1 MWKAFASAALLTLA
15 SWSASAANFVAGVHY
30 EIIADQPT
38 ATPEIREFFS
48 FYCPH
53 CYHFE
58 PVLQKALVKVP
69 SDTPMV
75 KNHVD
80 FMSFAPASTQTAMTR
95 AYVAA
100 AKLGKGHEAAAA
112 LFNAIH
118 QERKRPANAEEVRAI
133 VLTTGLDPKQFDT
146 TLESADVN
154 KTVDDMLFQQ
164 SFWSNKELKPSNP
177 MLSMMMQQQ
186 PQERQPVLAGVPML
200 IVNGKYRINL
210 AALDSSKIDQELPE
224 IINFLLKNP

>member
-1 MWKAFASAALLTLA
+1 MLKALASAALLTLA
-15 SWSASAANFVAGVHY
+15 SWSAIAADFVAGVQY
-30 EIIADQPT
+30 EIVADQPT
-38 ATPEIREFFS
+38 ATAEIREFFS

-69 SDTPMV
+69 SGTSMV

-80 FMSFAPASTQTAMTR
+80 FMPFAPASTQAAMTR

-100 AKLGKGHEAAAA
+100 AKLGKGPAAVDA

-133 VLTTGLDPKQFDT
+133 VLTTGLDPKQFDA
-146 TLESADVN
+146 TLESAEVN

-164 SFWSNKELKPSNP
+164 SFWSNKELQPSNP

-186 PQERQPVLAGVPML
+186 QQERQPVLSGVPAL
-200 IVNGKYRINL
+200 IINGKYRVNL

>member
-1 MWKAFASAALLTLA
+1 MWKALASAALLTLA
-15 SWSASAANFVAGVHY
+15 SWSASATNFIAGVHY
-30 EIIADQPT
+30 ETIADQPT

-58 PVLQKALVKVP
+58 PVLQKALVEVP
-69 SDTPMV
+69 AGTPMV

-100 AKLGKGHEAAAA
+100 AKLGKGDDAVTA
-112 LFNAIH
+112 LFKAIH

-133 VLTTGLDPKQFDT
+133 VLTTGLDPKQFDA

>member
-15 SWSASAANFVAGVHY
+15 SWTASAANFVAGVHY

-58 PVLQKALVKVP
+58 PVLHKALGNVP
-69 SDTPMV
+69 SNTPVV

-80 FMSFAPASTQTAMTR
+80 FMSFAPAATQTAMTR

-100 AKLGKGHEAAAA
+100 AKLGKGPEAVNA

-118 QERKRPANAEEVRAI
+118 QERKRPANADEVRAI
-133 VLTTGLDPKQFDT
+133 VLSTGLEPKQFDA
-146 TLESADVN
+146 TLHSAEVN

-186 PQERQPVLAGVPML
+186 SQERQPVLAGVPML

-210 AALDSSKIDQELPE
+210 AALDSTKIDQELPE